1 MGASGHCRRRQRR
14 QRPSADAQRRHRLRR
29 PRFELSVKKNEITN
43 AVFHPA
49 KASGQLPEASLFKRP
64 APPEAAQHREL
75 YFLPPAENG
84 RHGFFEP
91 LAQNGS
97 RKLLPDTN
105 YIFSRSL
112 PFPLGK
118 YGFFRSS
125 SAATCKNF
133 FAPSESS
140 TPLFSRSFLIS

>member
-49 KASGQLPEASLFKRP
+49 KASGQLPEASLSNDRHRPRPHNTGSCIFSPCRKRT
-64 APPEAAQHREL
+64 ARL
-75 YFLPPAENG
+75 
-84 RHGFFEP
+84 FEP